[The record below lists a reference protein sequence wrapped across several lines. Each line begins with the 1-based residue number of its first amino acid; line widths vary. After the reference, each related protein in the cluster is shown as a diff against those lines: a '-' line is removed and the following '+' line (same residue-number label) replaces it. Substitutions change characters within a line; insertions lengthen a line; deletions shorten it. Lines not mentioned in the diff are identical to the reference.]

1 MTREIVSK
9 TVRAKARTEKKK
21 DDTRATSRS
30 RGGFPCRAVRSSSK
44 IQASLRTGF
53 FPTFGGVFR
62 RAVQSRFSPPRSVRR
77 GSRAARRGG
86 AGPSFLAVPIKRA
99 GTAAFVGRGICAWGG
114 GHRSCPPPCTTETR
128 PLGEQTFPL
137 LCFYTSSPSPPPP
150 LDGQVFCWS
159 PVYGNASRRAD
170 EPDRGRR
177 GVLFEWARFFVT
189 CDPIPICWCSRSGA
203 IGHATLTRTAAGNRP
218 LDPQD

>member
-1 MTREIVSK
+1 MTREIVAK

-30 RGGFPCRAVRSSSK
+30 RGGSPCPAVRSSSK

-77 GSRAARRGG
+77 GVRAARRGG
-86 AGPSFLAVPIKRA
+86 AGPSFLAVPIKRT

-137 LCFYTSSPSPPPP
+137 LCFYTSSPSPAPLPPTTDRCFVGP
-150 LDGQVFCWS
+150 RCTETQVDERTSQIEAGGACCLSGLTIAS
-159 PVYGNASRRAD
+159 PSAARTAQTSHAGSRR
-170 EPDRGRR
+170 
-177 GVLFEWARFFVT
+177 
-189 CDPIPICWCSRSGA
+189 
-203 IGHATLTRTAAGNRP
+203 TR
-218 LDPQD
+218 